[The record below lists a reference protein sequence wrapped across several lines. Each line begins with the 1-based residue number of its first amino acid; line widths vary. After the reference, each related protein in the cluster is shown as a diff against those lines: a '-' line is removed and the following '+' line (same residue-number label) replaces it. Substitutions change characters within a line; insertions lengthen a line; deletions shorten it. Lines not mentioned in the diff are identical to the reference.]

1 MFEVLL
7 QNLQLIG
14 ILVLIYLGSLGI
26 NTILGIY
33 YNLKTVKEVF
43 SKEKLLAGLTRG
55 GIILLGG
62 IVITVIVSLLPVVL
76 KNFGITADNQLFEN
90 ISIVSMA
97 SILVSTI
104 IRYLKE
110 ALEKF
115 YSILGFKKEEEEN
128 EEK

>member
-62 IVITVIVSLLPVVL
+62 IVITVIISLLPVVL
-76 KNFGITADNQLFEN
+76 KNFCITADNQLFEN
-90 ISIVSMA
+90 ISIVSMVG
-97 SILVSTI
+97 ILVSTI